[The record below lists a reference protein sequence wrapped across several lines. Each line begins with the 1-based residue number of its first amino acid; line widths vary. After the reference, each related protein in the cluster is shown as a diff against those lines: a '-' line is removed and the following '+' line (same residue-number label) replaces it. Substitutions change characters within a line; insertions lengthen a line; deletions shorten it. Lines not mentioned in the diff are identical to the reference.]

1 MAANINDID
10 AKVVPRINDNDFRLG
25 GSAAPG
31 SSASRLEAIGSA
43 RAEYENLF
51 PREVVLEITGTGS
64 FDYQITGTPWAAYV
78 DGRSSITQIR
88 YPVVVGDPAPP
99 RVDDEDWVV
108 VRTPTGLFLRFLNG
122 LRPSAAQKFWV
133 YFTAQHT
140 LSGAAST
147 VPPADDDALA
157 DLAASF
163 ACLMLSA
170 YYEQTGD
177 STIQADAVD
186 RPRRTD
192 TYRALAKQYRETYKE
207 KLGLNV
213 PTRAGFAVA
222 DLNPPASAPQVGGLL
237 FHERR

>member
-1 MAANINDID
+1 MAANINEID
-10 AKVVPRINDNDFRLG
+10 GKVVPRINDNDFRLG

-31 SSASRLEAIGSA
+31 SSAARLEAIGSA
-43 RAEYENLF
+43 RAEYEAAY
-51 PREVVLEITGTGS
+51 PREVVIEITGNGG
-64 FDYQITGTPWAAYV
+64 FDYQITGGPWSAYV
-78 DGRSSITQIR
+78 DGNSSITQIR
-88 YPVVVGDPAPP
+88 YPVVAGDPAPP
-99 RVDDEDWVV
+99 LVDDEDWVV
-108 VRTPTGLFLRFLNG
+108 VRTPGGLFLRFLNG
-122 LRPSAAQKFWV
+122 IRPAATQKFWV

-140 LSGAAST
+140 LSGGAST
-147 VPPADDDALA
+147 VPAAHDDALA

-177 STIQADAVD
+177 STMQADAVD

-192 TYRALAKQYRETYKE
+192 TYRALAKQYREAYKE
-207 KLGLNV
+207 KLGMNE
-213 PTRAGFAVA
+213 PARAGFAVA